1 MTDKQKQAGVI
12 FDFKQDFSLSA
23 MIAGLLAVTI
33 SYAGPLVIFFQAG
46 ESAGVSTPMIISW
59 IWAVSLGSA
68 IGSILLSL
76 YYKVPILL
84 AWSIP
89 GTALLVSLFPNLSL
103 NEAVGAYIVAG
114 FITLLIGI
122 SGGLDKILHH
132 IPEGIAS
139 GMMAGILF
147 DFGRGAFLAFA
158 NSPLL
163 AFAMLISFLF
173 AKRFTPRYAIV
184 WVLFSGLVVAF
195 CLGLIQTKQT
205 LTTHIT
211 EPIFIFPAFS
221 VQAIL
226 NLAIPLVLLNLTGQ
240 FLPGM
245 ALAKTHKYV
254 VSSRPIITTASILSV
269 LVAFFG
275 GISIVLAAVTS
286 ALCMGKDCHDNP
298 AKRYVGGVF
307 NGVFYLVGAVFAG
320 TLVGLFAILPKA
332 FIALLAGFA
341 LLGALL
347 TNLTTA
353 MQHTYQKEPALITFL
368 VTVSKVS
375 LFGLSSVFW
384 GIVIGMASFWI
395 LNAQKST
402 FYSRFTGENH
412 D

>member
-1 MTDKQKQAGVI
+1 
-12 FDFKQDFSLSA
+12 
-23 MIAGLLAVTI
+23 
-33 SYAGPLVIFFQAG
+33 
-46 ESAGVSTPMIISW
+46 MIISW

-68 IGSILLSL
+68 VGSIVSPL

-89 GTALLVSLFPNLSL
+89 GTALLVSLSPNLSP

-132 IPEGIAS
+132 IPKSIAS

-158 NSPLL
+158 NLPLL

-195 CLGLIQTKQT
+195 YLGLIQTKQV
-205 LTTHIT
+205 LTIYIT

-240 FLPGM
+240 FLPSM
-245 ALAKTHKYV
+245 ALAKPHKYA
-254 VSSRPIITTASILSV
+254 VSSRPIITTVSILSV

-286 ALCMGKDCHDNP
+286 ALCMSKDCHDNP

-307 NGVFYLVGAVFAG
+307 NGVFYLVGAVLAKHHQKGQEDTELINAG
-320 TLVGLFAILPKA
+320 KEFVTMLDGGA
-332 FIALLAGFA
+332 FFHHGDSFSMMRGGHLNICV
-341 LLGALL
+341 LGA
-347 TNLTTA
+347 
-353 MQHTYQKEPALITFL
+353 F
-368 VTVSKVS
+368 
-375 LFGLSSVFW
+375 
-384 GIVIGMASFWI
+384 
-395 LNAQKST
+395 
-402 FYSRFTGENH
+402 
-412 D
+412 

>member
-1 MTDKQKQAGVI
+1 
-12 FDFKQDFSLSA
+12 
-23 MIAGLLAVTI
+23 
-33 SYAGPLVIFFQAG
+33 
-46 ESAGVSTPMIISW
+46 MIISW

-68 IGSILLSL
+68 VGSIVLPL

-89 GTALLVSLFPNLSL
+89 GTALLVSLFPNLSP

-158 NSPLL
+158 NLPLL

-173 AKRFTPRYAIV
+173 AKRFTPLTPRYAIV

-195 CLGLIQTKQT
+195 YLGLIQTKQV
-205 LTTHIT
+205 LTIYIT

-240 FLPGM
+240 FLPSM
-245 ALAKTHKYV
+245 AFAKTHKYA

-269 LVAFFG
+269 LIAFFG

-286 ALCMGKDCHDNP
+286 ALCMSKDCHDNP

-307 NGVFYLVGAVFAG
+307 NGVFYLVAAV
-320 TLVGLFAILPKA
+320 
-332 FIALLAGFA
+332 LAKHPQKDKK
-341 LLGALL
+341 
-347 TNLTTA
+347 TQNLSMLA
-353 MQHTYQKEPALITFL
+353 KNL
-368 VTVSKVS
+368 
-375 LFGLSSVFW
+375 
-384 GIVIGMASFWI
+384 
-395 LNAQKST
+395 
-402 FYSRFTGENH
+402 
-412 D
+412 